1 MLLWTLRFWL
11 MLENVQ
17 QVKALPLNRKK
28 VFMGRF
34 HKFQIPHPYSSRSRN
49 GNCVNQ
55 L

>member
-28 VFMGRF
+28 VFIWFVNVFSMQRAAVGVYIDAI
-34 HKFQIPHPYSSRSRN
+34 FQKAF
-49 GNCVNQ
+49 
-55 L
+55 